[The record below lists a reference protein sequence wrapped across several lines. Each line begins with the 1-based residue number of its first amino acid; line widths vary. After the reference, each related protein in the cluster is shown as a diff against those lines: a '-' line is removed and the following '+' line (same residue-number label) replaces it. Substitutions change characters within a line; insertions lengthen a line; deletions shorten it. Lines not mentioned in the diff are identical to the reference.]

1 MKPNHIDY
9 ITNKY
14 YLIEYTHEKITEKFT
29 GLLLDYNPTTII
41 ILSTKGIYHLKHSD
55 ITFMKPISADT
66 FELRIV
72 KAKEEYKTK
81 TLHCFKKLIPNLYI
95 YTKEDQTFF
104 LTLVTDILNEDYK
117 TIEQHAYIKLFEEDQ
132 NEEV

>member
-1 MKPNHIDY
+1 MKPDY

-41 ILSTKGIYHLKHSD
+41 ILSTKGIYHLKYSD

-66 FELRIV
+66 FELRIT
-72 KAKEEYKTK
+72 KA
-81 TLHCFKKLIPNLYI
+81 LHCFKKLIPNLYI
-95 YTKEDQTFF
+95 YTKEDQTS
-104 LTLVTDILNEDYK
+104 LMTLVTDILNEDYE
-117 TIEQHAYIKLFEEDQ
+117 TIEKYSHIKLFEEEQ
-132 NEEV
+132 S